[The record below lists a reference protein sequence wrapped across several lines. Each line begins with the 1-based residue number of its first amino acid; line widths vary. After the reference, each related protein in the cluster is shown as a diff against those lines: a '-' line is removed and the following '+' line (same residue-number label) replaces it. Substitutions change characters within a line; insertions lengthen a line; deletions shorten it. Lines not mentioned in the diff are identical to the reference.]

1 MPLISGKKART
12 RKGFKHNLKAE
23 LKAGKPKKQALAI
36 SYAQAR
42 ESEDDDSI
50 LDLTMDSARTNDI
63 NGWAEIKGN
72 PISKVGVFPY
82 SGAQISPEL
91 DPDRIYYVYR
101 PEEEL
106 ADLETIESFKL
117 IPWTDEH
124 AMLGSEDDGLT
135 AAERKGVQ
143 GVIGEDVYFED
154 GYLKANLKIFS
165 NKLKSLIDSG
175 KKELSIGY
183 RCLYDLE
190 TGVYNG
196 VRYDAIQRQIRGNHV
211 ALVEEGRSGHD
222 VAVLDHFK
230 FTFDTKGLKMA
241 DMENKPDEVKDEGEE
256 MTLQELIQVVK
267 GLHEKIESLSG
278 KGADE
283 DEEEKEEL
291 SKKAAEE
298 GDEAGEPWNEEED
311 EADPAMFVTKA
322 KLNEDESEEEKEKE
336 AEDEEEKEGDME
348 KPADAKDT
356 MDSMKRTIFKEMAVR
371 DELVKRLQPHIGVF
385 DHKEKTLDE
394 VAAYAIRRL
403 KVPCTKGHEHAAI
416 EGFLRGA
423 RISAPAVAQDSR
435 YLKSDCIDAYLSG
448 GK

>member
-1 MPLISGKKART
+1 MPLQSGKSEKVL
-12 RKGFKHNLKAE
+12 GENIAE
-23 LKAGKPKKQALAI
+23 LERSGYPDKQAQAI
-36 SYAQAR
+36 SFSKRR
-42 ESEDDDSI
+42 ESKDDGSI
-50 LDLTMDSARTNDI
+50 LDLTMDNESAREYDI

-82 SGAQISPEL
+82 SGGQISPDLEH
-91 DPDRIYYVYR
+91 DKIYQVYR

-106 ADLETIESFKL
+106 ADPETIESFKL

-135 AAERKGVQ
+135 SAERKGVH

-154 GYLKANLKIFS
+154 GYLKANLKVFS
-165 NKLKSLIDSG
+165 NKLAELIDSG

-183 RCLYDLE
+183 RCLYDMV

-230 FTFDTKGLKMA
+230 FTFDTKGLVMA
-241 DMENKPDEVKDEGEE
+241 DPMKESAKDEGEE
-256 MTLQELIQVVK
+256 MSLQECVQMLK
-267 GLHEKIESLSG
+267 EMRSELDAMRGRDD
-278 KGADE
+278 ADPE
-283 DEEEKEEL
+283 G
-291 SKKAAEE
+291 SKKQAEE
-298 GDEAGEPWNEEED
+298 GDEAGEPWNEETD

-322 KLNEDESEEEKEKE
+322 RLNEDESEEEEEKK
-336 AEDEEEKEGDME
+336 AEDEDEDGEKKGDME
-348 KPADAKDT
+348 KPKDAKDA
-356 MDSMKRTIFKEMAVR
+356 MDSMKSSIFKEMAVR
-371 DELVKRLQPHIGVF
+371 DALVKRLQPHIGVF

-394 VAAYAIRRL
+394 VAHYAVKKLGVSCR
-403 KVPCTKGHEHAAI
+403 KGHEYSAI
-416 EGFLRGA
+416 EGYLRGA
-423 RISAPAVAQDSR
+423 RVSTPAIGQDSR
-435 YLKSDCIDAYLSG
+435 SVKSDCIDAYLSG

>member
-1 MPLISGKKART
+1 MPLISGEKART
-12 RKGFKHNLKAE
+12 QKGFKHNLKAE
-23 LKAGKPKKQALAI
+23 LKTGKSKKQALAI
-36 SYAQAR
+36 SYAKAR
-42 ESEDDDSI
+42 ESEDDEPA
-50 LDLTMDSARTNDI
+50 LDSAREYDI

-91 DPDRIYYVYR
+91 EPDRIYQVYR
-101 PEEEL
+101 PEDEL
-106 ADLETIESFKL
+106 SDPETIESFKL

-135 AAERKGVQ
+135 GAERKGVH
-143 GVIGEDVYFED
+143 GVIGEEVYFED
-154 GYLKANLKIFS
+154 GYLKGNLKIFS
-165 NKLKSLIDSG
+165 NKLAELIDSG

-183 RCLYDLE
+183 RCLYDI
-190 TGVYNG
+190 TSGVYNG

-222 VAVLDHFK
+222 VAVLDQFT

-241 DMENKPDEVKDEGEE
+241 NEENKPDDEVKDEGEE
-256 MTLQELIQVVK
+256 MTLRELVEMVK
-267 GLHEKIESLSG
+267 ELKQGHEKILSRLDG
-278 KGADE
+278 GNSDE
-283 DEEEKEEL
+283 NEEL

-322 KLNEDESEEEKEKE
+322 KLNEDESEEEEK
-336 AEDEEEKEGDME
+336 KGDME
-348 KPADAKDT
+348 KPKDT
-356 MDSMKRTIFKEMAVR
+356 KDAMDSVKRSVFKEMAVR

-385 DHKEKTLDE
+385 DHKEKTLSE
-394 VAAYAIRRL
+394 VAAYAIKKLGVSCR
-403 KVPCTKGHEHAAI
+403 KGHEHAAI

-423 RISAPAVAQDSR
+423 RVSTPAIGQDSR
-435 YLKSDCIDAYLSG
+435 AIKSDCIDAYLSG
-448 GK
+448 DK